1 MVYFNVCW
9 DRCIKCSFYLL
20 YDKPEMQRMKY
31 SWRLEERSCPRNSHY
46 ELHIADIKI
55 TKYFQQKFQNISN
68 SPWGVTQLLLGNNV
82 KNSCIIKKY
91 KSIFT
96 KNFTWLRFQSRSN
109 IGYYYFPPPP
119 GPLRGI
125 LALSCMEDYFLIE
138 FSVCGGDIG
147 PLSIFTDLGHRHILG
162 YCL

>member
-1 MVYFNVCW
+1 MLRQMYQMFLIPALWQTGDAKNE
-9 DRCIKCSFYLL
+9 ILL
-20 YDKPEMQRMKY
+20 EIGREILPEKFF
-31 SWRLEERSCPRNSHY
+31 HY

-55 TKYFQQKFQNISN
+55 TKNFQQKFQNISN

-91 KSIFT
+91 NSIFT
-96 KNFTWLRFQSRSN
+96 KNVTRLRFQSRSN

-119 GPLRGI
+119 GPLRGF

-147 PLSIFTDLGHRHILG
+147 PLSIFTDLGHRHLLG